1 MISKGPRKRGP
12 QPDGLRKA
20 LERLTDLHGVNVTV
34 GLQGPEHIAPG
45 DSPGTSVLLR
55 AAVNEF
61 GSEDGHIPPRPFLR
75 TSLREHGKRWAGPM
89 KAAVKA
95 QSEGRSAMP
104 YLIGAGTLA
113 TGDVHRVIIEYPW
126 ETNAESTVE
135 RKTRRGLKDQP
146 LVDTG
151 QMRQSIRA
159 SVDVP
164 GRAPQVLDTG
174 GGE

>member
-1 MISKGPRKRGP
+1 M
-12 QPDGLRKA
+12 D
-20 LERLTDLHGVNVTV
+20 RLTDLHGVNVTV
-34 GLQGPEHIAPG
+34 GLQGPEHIADG
-45 DSPGTSVLLR
+45 ESPATSVLLR
-55 AAVNEF
+55 GAVNEF
-61 GSEDGHIPPRPFLR
+61 GTEDGHIPSRPFLR
-75 TSLREHGKRWAGPM
+75 TSLREHGRRWAGPM

-95 QSEGRSAMP
+95 QSEGRPAMP

-113 TGDVHRVIIEYPW
+113 TGDVQRTIIEYPW
-126 ETNAESTVE
+126 QPNAESTIAA
-135 RKTRRGLKDQP
+135 KTRQGEKDQP

-174 GGE
+174 GEG